1 MLKVLIADDEP
12 YVREG
17 IKNIVPWEEV
27 GFYVCGEGSDGDDTY
42 NKICK
47 LDPDLVLIDIKMP
60 GKIGL
65 DVIKE
70 SIDNGFKGKF
80 VIISGYSDFEYAKVA
95 IKYGVKSYLLK
106 PIDEDELYD
115 IAVNLRNEI
124 EEEKNKLRNIEK
136 QKDYVKEYSLSQLM
150 LGKKVEDYEELTNSL
165 DYSSYSVALILN
177 YDEKTKNENLIE
189 LESCIKQKLSNL
201 NGIEVCKVKDKV
213 AILFCDVNS
222 NHSFNILNSI
232 NKEINKCLKGRI
244 FVTVGQEV
252 SSIDD
257 ILLSYNTANELM
269 KSRFLFLN
277 EEILTTERVREIS
290 KKRFLLEE
298 MDIINKICTYVE
310 IGECGK
316 IKELLKGLAELI
328 QSKF

>member
-47 LDPDLVLIDIKMP
+47 LDPDLVLINIKMP

-70 SIDNGFKGKF
+70 SIDNGFKCKF
-80 VIISGYSDFEYAKVA
+80 VIISGYSDFEYAKIA
-95 IKYGVKSYLLK
+95 IKYGVKCYLLK

-201 NGIEVCKVKDKV
+201 NGIEVCKIKDKV

-232 NKEINKCLKGRI
+232 N
-244 FVTVGQEV
+244 
-252 SSIDD
+252 
-257 ILLSYNTANELM
+257 
-269 KSRFLFLN
+269 
-277 EEILTTERVREIS
+277 
-290 KKRFLLEE
+290 
-298 MDIINKICTYVE
+298 
-310 IGECGK
+310 
-316 IKELLKGLAELI
+316 
-328 QSKF
+328 